1 MRMVRDKQR
10 QNGSK
15 AVHRINKSIKEKSRV
30 VVLMTQRLDKIIIYI
45 GGTCGEQKETY
56 LSRP

>member
-45 GGTCGEQKETY
+45 GGTC
-56 LSRP
+56 